1 MSVKIEQVYA
11 REILNSRGK
20 PTVEVEMTCT
30 NGLTVAASVPSGTST
45 GKYEALEIYDGGSRY
60 HGKGTR
66 KAVEN
71 VNQILA
77 PAVIGMDVTDQ
88 RKIDR
93 RLIELDGTK
102 QKSRL
107 GGNAILGV
115 SLVAARAGALALGL
129 PLYRYLGGL
138 SATRLPNVM
147 STVISGGAFSPS
159 GLEFEDYLYVLD
171 GFSSFHDQVEAI
183 SDMRALLQKR
193 CAEKY
198 GVIAED
204 GGALAPPMSS
214 TEEAFETML
223 SVARQ
228 VGCEKHVFLGLDVA
242 ANELFDAQK
251 SCYNMKSSCMEA
263 ERLIEY
269 YQQLCRNYPLLYIED
284 AFHEDDWLHFSQL
297 TSLLPEKQIVGDDL
311 FATNDGRLKMGIEKK
326 AANTLLLKVNQIGT
340 VSEALKTAAMAKNA
354 AQLAGIDAAVQALP
368 KGYDTVCME
377 GMFSQGE
384 WQLLSIARAAA
395 ADPAVLLLD
404 EITANLD
411 AETEARVLE
420 ALRRAS
426 AGRTVLSVSHRI
438 YENLG
443 GRTIEVRAQ
452 A

>member
-1 MSVKIEQVYA
+1 MSVKIEQIYA

-171 GFSSFHDQVEAI
+171 GFSSFHDQMEAI

-251 SCYNMKSSCMEA
+251 SCYNMKSGCMEA

-311 FATNDGRLKMGIEKK
+311 FATNDERLKMGIEKK

-340 VSEALKTAAMAKNA
+340 VSEALKTAAMAKNNR
-354 AQLAGIDAAVQALP
+354 
-368 KGYDTVCME
+368 
-377 GMFSQGE
+377 F
-384 WQLLSIARAAA
+384 
-395 ADPAVLLLD
+395 
-404 EITANLD
+404 EITASLRSG
-411 AETEARVLE
+411 ETNDTFQADLAVAVGAKQMKLGSPVRGERNGKYNRLMRIE
-420 ALRRAS
+420 DDLMS
-426 AGRTVLSVSHRI
+426 AVI
-438 YENLG
+438 
-443 GRTIEVRAQ
+443 
-452 A
+452 